1 MLVARIYVPAHASP
15 LDLRNAMLFTLTFPA
30 INPVL
35 INIGPLPIRWYA
47 LAYITGL
54 FLGWAYARA
63 LVKRKAL
70 WGGAA
75 PLDPLDIDDL
85 LVYAAM
91 GVILGGRLGYVIF
104 YNAGFYF
111 AHPAEILAVWKGGMS
126 FHGGLAGTAL
136 AIYLLA
142 KRKGIPVLSL
152 ADVCAAAVPIGLF
165 LGRIANFI
173 KPELWG
179 RPTDVPW
186 AMVFP
191 GAGPLPRHPSQLY
204 EASLEGLVLFFVL
217 YIAIRSGA
225 LRRPGLV
232 AGIFAIGYGV
242 ARIICEFFRQP
253 DPQLGFLFG
262 GATMGMLLSLPLI
275 VIGIAFIVHAFRKPA
290 ASGMQRPA

>member
-1 MLVARIYVPAHASP
+1 MSLAYPSI
-15 LDLRNAMLFTLTFPA
+15 D
-30 INPVL
+30 PVL
-35 INIGPLPIRWYA
+35 IAIGPLPIRWYA
-47 LAYITGL
+47 LAYIAGL
-54 FLGWAYARA
+54 LLGWAYARA
-63 LVKRKAL
+63 LVKQKTF

-85 LVYAAM
+85 LLSAAL
-91 GVILGGRLGYVIF
+91 GVILGGRLGYVLF
-104 YNAGFYF
+104 YNAEFYL

-136 AIYLLA
+136 AIYVLA
-142 KRKGIPVLSL
+142 KRKRISVLSL

-165 LGRIANFI
+165 LGRLANFI

-179 RPTDVPW
+179 RPASVPW

-191 GAGPLPRHPSQLY
+191 GAGPNPRHPSQLY
-204 EASLEGLVLFFVL
+204 EAALEGIVLFILL
-217 YIAIRSGA
+217 YIAVHVGA

-232 AGIFAIGYGV
+232 AGLFAAGYGI
-242 ARIICEFFRQP
+242 ARITCEFFREP

-275 VIGIAFIVHAFRKPA
+275 AIGIGFIVRAYRRPA
-290 ASGMQRPA
+290 ARGMDRPV